1 MNTIVEECML
11 KEEYTLYISGFEIRV
26 ECLLHICKCLAA
38 KRSCELS
45 KRWGFLDQLAHLLPS
60 CSSNGLKKE
69 AEGSS
74 LPKEN
79 MKYMWWQHCQR
90 VILQPLSKRSGRGCW
105 SHSIQGK
112 DGIDLL
118 NSWRQMFWKLFV
130 LDVGWWYGLNKAHHQ
145 ADLDCKSSS

>member
-11 KEEYTLYISGFEIRV
+11 KEEYTLHISGFDIRV
-26 ECLLHICKCLAA
+26 VPLLHICKCLAA
-38 KRSCELS
+38 KPSCELS
-45 KRWGFLDQLAHLLPS
+45 KRWGFLDQLTHLLPS

-90 VILQPLSKRSGRGCW
+90 VMIQPLSKRSGRGCW

-112 DGIDLL
+112 DGIDPV
-118 NSWRQMFWKLFV
+118 NSWRQMFWKLLPFGCW
-130 LDVGWWYGLNKAHHQ
+130 LMIWSEQSSSPSRSCW
-145 ADLDCKSSS
+145 KSSS